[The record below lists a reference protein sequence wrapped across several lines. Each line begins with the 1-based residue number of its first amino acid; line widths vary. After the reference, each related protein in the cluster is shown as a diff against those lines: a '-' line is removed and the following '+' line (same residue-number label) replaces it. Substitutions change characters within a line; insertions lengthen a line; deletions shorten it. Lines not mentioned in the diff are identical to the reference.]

1 MGRITSISLS
11 PSIDKYIEFDRF
23 ALGATNRVRH
33 THSDGS
39 GKAINV
45 ALSAKAL
52 GIESECIGLLGEGG
66 SSLIKRLDRVG
77 VHHEFFNAPGE
88 VRVNQK
94 LFDRSTGITTE
105 INESAPEAPQELL
118 DEVMEL
124 AEKKAETSD
133 ILVFSGS
140 LPQHCPVRWYAD
152 AIRAVH
158 ERNPECKCVL
168 DAEGEKLTLGVAEKP
183 WLVKPNRY
191 ELELWAG
198 KKLTGV
204 QDIVEAAQKLLE
216 AGVENVVVSMGSE
229 GAILV
234 SEQGTWIGSMPVSQ
248 IETTVGAGD
257 AMVAGLSYSALF
269 SSDCGR
275 MLACGLAAAAARIE
289 YPTASHI
296 DGEVFSKKLETAEVR
311 RLVPNEFVNE

>member
-1 MGRITSISLS
+1 MGRITSVSLS

-52 GIESECIGLLGEGG
+52 GIEADCIGLLGEGG
-66 SSLIKRLDRVG
+66 SLLIKRLDRVG
-77 VHHEFFNAPGE
+77 VQHEFFSAPGE

-124 AEKKAETSD
+124 AEKKAVSSD

-140 LPQHCPVRWYAD
+140 LPQHCPVSWYAD

-158 ERNPECKCVL
+158 DRNPDCRCVL
-168 DAEGEKLTLGVAEKP
+168 DAEGEKLTLGVAEHP
-183 WLVKPNRY
+183 
-191 ELELWAG
+191 
-198 KKLTGV
+198 
-204 QDIVEAAQKLLE
+204 
-216 AGVENVVVSMGSE
+216 
-229 GAILV
+229 
-234 SEQGTWIGSMPVSQ
+234 
-248 IETTVGAGD
+248 
-257 AMVAGLSYSALF
+257 
-269 SSDCGR
+269 
-275 MLACGLAAAAARIE
+275 
-289 YPTASHI
+289 
-296 DGEVFSKKLETAEVR
+296 
-311 RLVPNEFVNE
+311 